1 MQSKQLFNNLE
12 SIVKEKIF
20 EYPVRQAQDWQRN
33 YKSLD
38 YYDKSVERNR
48 KKWKKLIDGAN
59 NVFQFKKFEIE
70 ESGMNEYS
78 ISLKA
83 KNDILFNAIY
93 KQPSRNNKKLL
104 PLIMCLHGIGGT
116 PEMVFGNDNSLRNSY
131 HDFGNLL
138 LEKGY
143 AVVAPR
149 LINNFAD
156 RAKINRLALLLGTN
170 VWAIEIKM
178 IRLLIQ
184 IITNNFNVDKN
195 RIAAW
200 GISMGGAYVLY
211 SMPVENV
218 LCAGIISAWFNHR
231 LKKMV
236 VEDPRYS
243 CFLSSPE
250 EHAFLP
256 GLLTEFC
263 DQDLISLICPRPVL
277 IQTGEND
284 PVSFAALVGEEFVA
298 ASEHYEKLG
307 IKERIEWYLHPG
319 EHEVHFDNGFQFLEK
334 WL

>member
-1 MQSKQLFNNLE
+1 M
-12 SIVKEKIF
+12 
-20 EYPVRQAQDWQRN
+20 
-33 YKSLD
+33 
-38 YYDKSVERNR
+38 
-48 KKWKKLIDGAN
+48 
-59 NVFQFKKFEIE
+59 
-70 ESGMNEYS
+70 
-78 ISLKA
+78 
-83 KNDILFNAIY
+83 
-93 KQPSRNNKKLL
+93 
-104 PLIMCLHGIGGT
+104 
-116 PEMVFGNDNSLRNSY
+116 
-131 HDFGNLL
+131 

-178 IRLLIQ
+178 IRQLIQ

-211 SMPVENV
+211 SMPVEKV

-243 CFLSSPE
+243 CFLSTPE
-250 EHAFLP
+250 EHVFLP

-284 PVSFAALVGEEFVA
+284 PVSFAPLVGEEFA
-298 ASEHYEKLG
+298 AANEHYENLG
-307 IKERIEWYLHPG
+307 IKECCEWYLHPG
-319 EHEVHFDNGFQFLEK
+319 KHEVHFDNGFQFLQK
-334 WL
+334 YII